1 MANNPYVNKVEYGGQ
16 TIIDISGTT
25 AVASD
30 VAQGKIFFTA
40 SGAQATGTATGGGSS
55 MEILVTAPAGATV
68 TASKDGVTYSGVED
82 PQNPGSY
89 TVSIPEYGTYTVTAA
104 YRGQTESKPV
114 TVAKESVTLDAFV
127 PAGYTPLDYLQSSGT
142 QYLDTGISAPNGFRF
157 VGKARFIHAGSEN
170 PDGIAG
176 AMDSGGARNWLG
188 FYSNGSSFAVGAGG
202 VYAGGSTPVGND
214 CDLDMNNFE
223 TPPQLTA
230 NGASVT
236 LSITYAGSGR
246 SALPLLLF
254 AIKVGSNVQYKSAIR
269 LYSGLRIFTDSSDS
283 PAAELVAVK
292 RDADGV
298 LGMYDN
304 IRDVFLTNI
313 GTGTFIEPSEA

>member
-40 SGAQATGTATGGGSS
+40 SGAQATGTATGGGAG
-55 MEILVTAPAGATV
+55 MKILVTAPTGATV
-68 TASKDGVTYSGVED
+68 TASKDGGTYSGVED

-89 TVSIPEYGTYTVTAA
+89 IIEVPEYGTYTVTALLN
-104 YRGQTESKPV
+104 GKVGNKT
-114 TVAKESVTLDAFV
+114 VTLVEDSVSIDTFL
-127 PAGYTPLDYLQSSGT
+127 PPGYTPLDYLQSSGT

-157 VGKARFIHAGSEN
+157 VGKTRFIRAGSEN

-188 FYSNGSSFAVGAGG
+188 FYSNGSAFAVGAGG
-202 VYAGGSTPVGND
+202 VYTGGSASVGNN
-214 CDLDMNNFE
+214 CDLDMNNFG
-223 TPPQLTA
+223 TQPQLTA
-230 NGASVT
+230 NGAAVT
-236 LSITYAGSGR
+236 LNNTYAGSGR
-246 SALPLLLF
+246 SALSLLLF
-254 AIKVGSNVQYKSAIR
+254 AIKVGNNVQYKSAIR
-269 LYSGLRIFTDSSDS
+269 LYSGLRIYTDSSDS
-283 PAAELVAVK
+283 PAAELVAAK

-313 GTGTFIEPSEA
+313 GTGAFIEPSEV